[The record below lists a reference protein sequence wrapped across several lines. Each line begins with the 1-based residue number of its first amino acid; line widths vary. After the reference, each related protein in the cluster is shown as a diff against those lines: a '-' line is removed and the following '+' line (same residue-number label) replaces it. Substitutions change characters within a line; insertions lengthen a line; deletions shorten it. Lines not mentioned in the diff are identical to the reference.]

1 VVPADWALATFDF
14 WGHLFIISQTIKLVW
29 MATQQ
34 TPAYRAISDSIRDDI
49 LAQRLVPGDRLPVET
64 ELADRFGVSR
74 STIREALREL
84 ASQNLVKTTRGATGG
99 TFVVVPSTDS
109 LARSLTV
116 GIEMMAAGTDLTVV
130 EMLEA
135 RELLEVPA
143 SRLATER
150 GSEEQLGQI
159 REYLDHRRQDEA
171 SGRELVANWNFH
183 VLVVKAANNPLL
195 ELMSQPIFHVLQTR
209 FAQVRAPSGFRSQVE
224 RDHRAIGD
232 AILGRDVERAGE
244 LMYDHLER
252 LRPSYQEFDTR
263 LGGR

>member
-1 VVPADWALATFDF
+1 
-14 WGHLFIISQTIKLVW
+14 
-29 MATQQ
+29 MATDQ
-34 TPAYRAISDSIRDDI
+34 TPAYRAISDSIRGDI

-84 ASQNLVKTTRGATGG
+84 ASQNIVKTTRGATGG

-116 GIEMMAAGTDLTVV
+116 GIEMMAASTDLTVR

-143 SRLATER
+143 ARLASER
-150 GSEEQLGQI
+150 GSSEQHESIKGYIADRRTEE
-159 REYLDHRRQDEA
+159 A
-171 SGRELVANWNFH
+171 AGRELVANWNFH
-183 VLVVKAANNPLL
+183 LLVVDAANNPLL
-195 ELMSQPIFHVLQTR
+195 ELMAQPIFHVLQTR
-209 FAQVRAPSGFRSQVE
+209 FAQIRAPSGFRRQVE
-224 RDHRAIGD
+224 DDHRRIAD
-232 AILGRDVERAGE
+232 AILARDDRAASD
-244 LMYDHLER
+244 LMYQHLER
-252 LRPSYQEFDTR
+252 LRPHYQEFDTR